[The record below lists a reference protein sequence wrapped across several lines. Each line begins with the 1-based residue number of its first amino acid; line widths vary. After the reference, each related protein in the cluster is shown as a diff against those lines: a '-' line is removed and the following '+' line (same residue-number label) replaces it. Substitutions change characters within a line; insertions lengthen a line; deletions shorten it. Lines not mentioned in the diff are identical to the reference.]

1 MHTCS
6 RAPVWRSSCR
16 VASRR
21 VAPRWTRTRIRP
33 SPSLLP
39 TRRLSA
45 VVLVTLLVIEIDSQ
59 SGGVPS
65 SSRKRTTKLPSTAL
79 LARLDCLC
87 SSQPAARSKRG
98 SPLHFKKLCHKSTS
112 ATVDKTLNFCLKR
125 GECPED
131 NPSEV
136 ELREIPRLLP
146 LRSTLSICPVTCT

>member
-21 VAPRWTRTRIRP
+21 IAPRCTRTRIRP
-33 SPSLLP
+33 APSLLL
-39 TRRLSA
+39 TGRLSA
-45 VVLVTLLVIEIDSQ
+45 ILSLTLLVIEIDSQ

-65 SSRKRTTKLPSTAL
+65 SSRKRTTNLPSTVL
-79 LARLDCLC
+79 LGRLDCLC

-112 ATVDKTLNFCLKR
+112 ATVDRILNICLKR

-131 NPSEV
+131 NPTEV
-136 ELREIPRLLP
+136 ELREILRLLP
-146 LRSTLSICPVTCT
+146 LRSTLSRCPVTST